1 MKKFLENRPYEIK
14 AQLEK
19 VPTEVLTSEID
30 AMGKAW
36 DFHASEGNEIAYL
49 TLMRSIKEIKAE
61 LIKRIVH

>member
-19 VPTEVLTSEID
+19 VPTEVLKSEID

-36 DFHASEGNEIAYL
+36 DFHASKGNEIAYL
-49 TLMRSIKEIKAE
+49 TLMRSMNEIKAE